1 MKKET
6 FKELFLDKLETM
18 HGKKLNEASDYD
30 KYTSLASIARDAIIR
45 NWVKTNTYYYDHEVK
60 QVYYLSIEFLPGK
73 FLGAYLLNLGI
84 RDLCKEALKE
94 LGIDLE
100 EIEEIEPDAGLGNGG
115 LGRLAACF
123 LDSLASL
130 GLPGHGCGIR
140 YKYGLFEQK
149 IVDGYQVELP
159 DKWLTEGNIWEIR
172 KADKAVL
179 VKFYG
184 KVNVE
189 EVDGKLTFNHEEYE
203 PVLAVP
209 YDVPIPGYQNKT
221 VNTLRLWSAN
231 TADKDLDLSHHSR
244 RDYLKAVEYKR
255 SVEMISEILYPDDNN
270 YQGKELRLKQQYF
283 MVSAGLQSIIRRYK
297 KNNDAIHNLDEKV
310 AIHINDTHPALA
322 IPEMMRILIDEEGME
337 WEGAWKIT
345 TNVISYTNHTVLP
358 EALEKWPE
366 DMIKSLLPRIYMI
379 IQEINERFC
388 NELWN
393 RYPGDWGKINFMSI
407 ISDGS
412 VKMVNLSVVGS
423 YSVNGVAKIHTE
435 ILKKNVL
442 HDFYNYYPYKFNN
455 KTNGITH
462 RRWLLKSNP
471 YLTATIND
479 TIGQGWI
486 NHPTDLIKLLRHA
499 NDKGFRE
506 AIYKDKLKNKI
517 ELARIIQE
525 RYSLSLDVNAI
536 FDVQI
541 KRIHGYKRQLLNAL
555 HIMDLY
561 NRIKDDPSLDIHPR
575 VFIFGGKAAPG
586 YYMAKQIIKLINTL
600 AQVINNDKSIEDKIK
615 VIYLDNYR
623 VSLAERIFP
632 AADVSEQISTAS
644 KEASGTGNMKFMM
657 NGAVTLGTLDG
668 ANIEIKDEVGDDN
681 IVIFGMNADE
691 VLDLY
696 RNGGYHSVDCYNN
709 DARIKRIMDELVS
722 GRLPTGHEEFR
733 SIYESLLQYN
743 DEYFVLKDFDSYVS
757 AQTKIDQLYRDRD
770 KWNKMC
776 INNIAHS
783 GKFSSD
789 KTISEYAVGIWQ
801 IIPNAIEE

>member
-6 FKELFLDKLETM
+6 FKERFLDKLETM
-18 HGKKLNEASDYD
+18 HGKTLNEASDYD

-45 NWVKTNTYYYDHEVK
+45 NWVKTNTYYNDHEVK

-94 LGIDLE
+94 LDIDLE

-172 KADKAVL
+172 KPDKAVL

-221 VNTLRLWSAN
+221 VNTLRLWSAK
-231 TADKDLDLSHHSR
+231 TADKDLDLSHYSR

-255 SVEMISEILYPDDNN
+255 SVEMISEILYPDDKN

-297 KNNDAIHNLDEKV
+297 KNNDAIHNFDEKV

-345 TNVISYTNHTVLP
+345 TNTISYTNHTVLP

-388 NELWN
+388 HELWN

-486 NHPTDLIKLLRHA
+486 NHPTDLIKLLRHT

-555 HIMDLY
+555 YIMDLY

-600 AQVINNDKSIEDKIK
+600 AEVINNDKSIEDKIK

-681 IVIFGMNADE
+681 IVVFGMNADE

-696 RNGGYHSVDCYNN
+696 RNGGYHSMDYYNN